1 MSPLADAAVWD
12 VVASDAA
19 SDTPAV
25 DTSPDDDAWVDE
37 LPAGPADLAEA
48 TRIEDHCLLEDLDFM
63 SAPLFRIVGA
73 PRERVA
79 LRVVLPGARLM
90 VPARRT
96 VGVAGGSLALGSR
109 EVAGFRCVYVA
120 DPGGALHAGFVPVH
134 RTERVA
140 DPPPSSPSALV
151 GDWFEGACGTANCGR
166 DCPADHVRIRSVAGQ
181 QLQLTGEAT
190 WRCGL
195 HLGSYDGSVVVRD
208 GRGVALDPEMG
219 CEIHFVER
227 GPFLMFRDNERCGGA
242 NVRFVGIYVRSP
254 RPLRF
259 TR

>member
-1 MSPLADAAVWD
+1 VWD

-19 SDTPAV
+19 SDTPAI
-25 DTSPDDDAWVDE
+25 DALPDDDAWVDG
-37 LPAGPADLAEA
+37 LPARPEDLAEA

-63 SAPLFRIVGA
+63 RAPLFRIVGA
-73 PRERVA
+73 PSERVP
-79 LRVVLPGARLM
+79 LRVVLPGARRM

-96 VGVAGGSLALGSR
+96 VVVAGASLALGSR
-109 EVAGFRCVYVA
+109 AVAGFRCVYVV
-120 DPGGALHAGFVPVH
+120 DSRGALQAGFVPVS

-140 DPPPSSPSALV
+140 DPPPSSPGALV
-151 GDWFEGACGTANCGR
+151 GDWFEGACGTANCGS
-166 DCPADHVRIRSVAGQ
+166 DCPADHVRIGSVAGQ
-181 QLQLTGEAT
+181 PLRLTGEAT

-195 HLGSYDGSVVVRD
+195 HLGSYDGSVVVRN

-227 GPFLMFRDNERCGGA
+227 GPFLMFSDNERCGGA